1 MMVNIMIDKY
11 IIFRNDE
18 GRDDDHVDD
27 EKWVEDGLRDDVY
40 FDVNEYD

>member
-1 MMVNIMIDKY
+1 MDLMMVNIMIDKY

-27 EKWVEDGLRDDVY
+27 EK
-40 FDVNEYD
+40 